1 MSALRVLIVDDDL
14 FSRAVV
20 GDLLVARDYEVV
32 TVPDVSRALRALEG
46 DDVNVVVA
54 DLDLGDGPD
63 GVTLLR
69 RVAEERPWV
78 GRVVLSSH
86 SAPQIA
92 VAGSC
97 ELPDG
102 TVYVVKGE
110 LTGVEALEAAIHRA
124 IESSGETGSG
134 NSLAAGGGRPG
145 DVPLITPAQ
154 ANVLRLLASGATGA
168 QIAVD
173 RGTSRRAVERMLAR
187 LYERLGV
194 ADTPGVDPKLAA
206 LRMWREGRVRLGA

>member
-1 MSALRVLIVDDDL
+1 MKVLIVDDDP

-20 GDLLVARDYEVV
+20 GDLLVARDYDVV
-32 TVPDVSRALRALEG
+32 TAPGASAALEALEH
-46 DDVNVVVA
+46 DDINVVVA

-63 GVTLLR
+63 GVSVLC

-86 SAPQIA
+86 SSPQIA
-92 VAGSC
+92 VAGMC
-97 ELPDG
+97 ALPEG

-110 LTGVEALEAAIHRA
+110 LTGVEALEMAIHRA
-124 IESSGETGSG
+124 IQVSDDSAPDPSTVRRPVESTD
-134 NSLAAGGGRPG
+134 API
-145 DVPLITPAQ
+145 ITPAQ

-168 QIAVD
+168 QIALD

-187 LYERLGV
+187 LYERMGV
-194 ADTPGVDPKLAA
+194 ASTPGVDPKLAA
-206 LRMWREGRVRLGA
+206 LRMWREGRVRLES